1 MADVYVAFVREDQS
15 FAEALAIALQ
25 GSGFAVSRSTS
36 VVDAITEC
44 PAIIVLWS
52 AAAARSRLFMDAAER
67 AHQSGKM
74 VLARLSQEPVPAAFG
89 GVEVYGLQHWRGD
102 PEDTA
107 IDPVVFHV
115 DRLVS
120 RARLG
125 PNGGQAPP
133 PPQQAS
139 ARGVVHPFP
148 AQAAGMRGSTRGQ
161 GGGAAVQ
168 PEPAPNP
175 YPPQPAPAPAPSAPS
190 DPLAEEAAYWR
201 RIQNSN
207 DPADFEGY
215 LARYGE
221 RGTFAE
227 LAVDRIR
234 KLRTTRPQQA
244 APPPPQQRGGF
255 PINAPPP
262 RRSSDA
268 ARIEPHPARS
278 RPRIEAP
285 PSEPRGGGGFGR
297 TILLLFL
304 LAGLAGAGWW
314 AFSRQNAA
322 QPQIEEPGEDWTPP
336 PPPSGIEG
344 EEGPTLSDEPDL
356 PEPTFDRAAKRTR
369 EEPPAR
375 AATPPLRQPPRETPR
390 SEPAPAASDSTPA
403 PVLRRIEP
411 ATPPAPSVDPRA
423 AEDLMRDLTPPRQ
436 DPTAATSAPAA
447 AALPGAS
454 TPAQPARAV
463 WAKRPSGAQ
472 LAAVYP
478 ATAQRRNVSGTVS
491 MSCVIQPDLSLSCTV
506 ARENPPGFGFG
517 AAALRVAQSY
527 RAAPNLADGRPAP
540 GARITVPITFRAAE
554 E

>member
-44 PAIIVLWS
+44 PAIVVLWS

-74 VLARLSQEPVPAAFG
+74 VLARLSQEPVPASLA
-89 GVEVYGLQHWRGD
+89 GVETHGLQQWRGD
-102 PEDTA
+102 PEDTV

-125 PNGGQAPP
+125 PNAGQAA
-133 PPQQAS
+133 PPQQQQQAP

-148 AQAAGMRGSTRGQ
+148 AQAAGMRGVTRGQ
-161 GGGAAVQ
+161 SGGAAVQ
-168 PEPAPNP
+168 PDAAPNP
-175 YPPQPAPAPAPSAPS
+175 YPMQQMPAPAPASAPS

-201 RIQNSN
+201 TIQNSN

-234 KLRTTRPQQA
+234 KLRASRPPQST
-244 APPPPQQRGGF
+244 APAPQQRGGF
-255 PINAPPP
+255 PINSPPP
-262 RRSSDA
+262 RRASES

-278 RPRIEAP
+278 RARIEVP
-285 PSEPRGGGGFGR
+285 PSEPRGGGFGR
-297 TILLLFL
+297 TLLLLVL
-304 LAGLAGAGWW
+304 LAALAGAGWW
-314 AFSRQNAA
+314 AFSRQNAG
-322 QPQIEEPGEDWTPP
+322 QPQVEAPGEDWSPP
-336 PPPSGIEG
+336 PPPSGLEP
-344 EEGPTLSDEPDL
+344 EEGVALSDEPNL
-356 PEPTFDRAAKRTR
+356 PEPTFDRAAKRTA
-369 EEPPAR
+369 EPPASR
-375 AATPPLRQPPRETPR
+375 PGAPQRPPIQQPARPETNPATPEV
-390 SEPAPAASDSTPA
+390 TPA
-403 PVLRRIEP
+403 PVLRRLEP
-411 ATPPAPSVDPRA
+411 APQPSPSLDTRA
-423 AEDLMRDLTPPRQ
+423 AEDLVRDLAPQGPAEPTSSVLTP
-436 DPTAATSAPAA
+436 ATTAPAA
-447 AALPGAS
+447 AG
-454 TPAQPARAV
+454 PARAV
-463 WAKRPSGAQ
+463 WAKRPTGAQ

-478 ATAQRRNVSGTVS
+478 SNAQRRGVGGTAT
-491 MSCVIQPDLSLSCTV
+491 MSCLIEPDLSLSCDVEGET
-506 ARENPPGFGFG
+506 PPGFGFG
-517 AAALRVAQSY
+517 AAAQRAAQSY
-527 RAAPNLADGRPAP
+527 RSAPQLADGRPAP
-540 GARITVPITFRAAE
+540 GARIPVPITFRAAE